1 MFSKFRSLIFKFDPE
16 TAHNLAIKSLKLNLL
31 PNLSNQEKDDSLF
44 KTKLFGKE
52 INNPIGI
59 AAGFDKNAEVYNS
72 LFKLGFGFVEVGTV
86 TPLEQYGNPKPRVFR
101 LVDDQAL
108 INRLGF
114 NNLGSENISKR
125 IKSNPNKGL
134 LGVNIGPN
142 KDSEDRLNDYLIGLR
157 VFHDIADYVTINI
170 SSPNTENLRNF
181 HDKSKFDELMDSIE
195 KEKIRLKSKIPI
207 IVKIS
212 PDILEEQ
219 IEIICKTLIQYK
231 VSAIIV
237 SNTSAKNRDKLKD
250 ILKHQKG
257 GLSGKPLEEEA
268 NKLISKFYKIL
279 NGKIEII
286 GVGVVPQEIN
296 LDPFFSPRKLLD
308 LQAGLYGVKEKDRI
322 TDTILNLVS
331 LEKEANSYARSLSGG
346 MKRRLLMAKALVHQ
360 PPLVF
365 LDEPTAGVDVELR
378 QNLWK
383 NVRMLNK
390 LGVTIILTTHYLEEA
405 EKMCDRIAILNKG
418 NVVALDSTK
427 NLLNRIQT
435 KKVTFKTD
443 KEINIQKND
452 LESLEIISKIGNEVC
467 VSYEKSKVNMEK
479 LINLIKKNNVKIV
492 DISTDDG
499 DLEDVFLRLIKN

>member
-1 MFSKFRSLIFKFDPE
+1 MDKKNILSVKNLKKIYSKQ
-16 TAHNLAIKSLKLNLL
+16 HNGKTYALNDLNL
-31 PNLSNQEKDDSLF
+31 DV
-44 KTKLFGKE
+44 KE
-52 INNPIGI
+52 GEI
-59 AAGFDKNAEVYNS
+59 F
-72 LFKLGFGFVEVGTV
+72 
-86 TPLEQYGNPKPRVFR
+86 
-101 LVDDQAL
+101 
-108 INRLGF
+108 
-114 NNLGSENISKR
+114 
-125 IKSNPNKGL
+125 GL
-134 LGVNIGPN
+134 LGPN
-142 KDSEDRLNDYLIGLR
+142 GAGKTT
-157 VFHDIADYVTINI
+157 FINI
-170 SSPNTENLRNF
+170 LAGTVIKTEGEVNVCG
-181 HDKSKFDELMDSIE
+181 FDLDENPRQVRAS
-195 KEKIRLKSKIPI
+195 
-207 IVKIS
+207 
-212 PDILEEQ
+212 
-219 IEIICKTLIQYK
+219 
-231 VSAIIV
+231 
-237 SNTSAKNRDKLKD
+237 
-250 ILKHQKG
+250 
-257 GLSGKPLEEEA
+257 
-268 NKLISKFYKIL
+268 
-279 NGKIEII
+279 
-286 GVGVVPQEIN
+286 VGVVPQEIN

-405 EKMCDRIAILNKG
+405 EEMCDRIAILNKG
-418 NVVALDSTK
+418 NVVALDCTK

-467 VSYEKSKVNMEK
+467 VSYEKSKVSMEK

>member
-1 MFSKFRSLIFKFDPE
+1 MDKKNILSVKNLKKIYSKQ
-16 TAHNLAIKSLKLNLL
+16 HNGKPYALNDLNL
-31 PNLSNQEKDDSLF
+31 DV
-44 KTKLFGKE
+44 KE
-52 INNPIGI
+52 GEI
-59 AAGFDKNAEVYNS
+59 F
-72 LFKLGFGFVEVGTV
+72 
-86 TPLEQYGNPKPRVFR
+86 
-101 LVDDQAL
+101 
-108 INRLGF
+108 
-114 NNLGSENISKR
+114 
-125 IKSNPNKGL
+125 GL
-134 LGVNIGPN
+134 LGPN
-142 KDSEDRLNDYLIGLR
+142 GAGKTT
-157 VFHDIADYVTINI
+157 FINI
-170 SSPNTENLRNF
+170 LAGTVIKTGGEVNVCGFDLDENPRQVRA
-181 HDKSKFDELMDSIE
+181 S
-195 KEKIRLKSKIPI
+195 
-207 IVKIS
+207 
-212 PDILEEQ
+212 
-219 IEIICKTLIQYK
+219 
-231 VSAIIV
+231 
-237 SNTSAKNRDKLKD
+237 
-250 ILKHQKG
+250 
-257 GLSGKPLEEEA
+257 
-268 NKLISKFYKIL
+268 
-279 NGKIEII
+279 
-286 GVGVVPQEIN
+286 VGVVPQEVN
-296 LDPFFSPRKLLD
+296 LDPFFSPRKLLE

-331 LEKEANSYARSLSGG
+331 LEKKANSYARSLSGG

-405 EKMCDRIAILNKG
+405 EEMCDRIAILNKG

-443 KEINIQKND
+443 KEINIKKND